1 MKRAKANDSTGSQRI
16 PVPEE
21 AGETSSDV
29 PDIGVAEIDD
39 GHHRLITHYRTLLR
53 MVKRDHDPHKFAL
66 MYHIFIQRMRR
77 HFEREDRFMEEIGY
91 DDCDH
96 HRLLH
101 RKLMRDAEDFL
112 VDLVRRNDKAEA
124 VAVTTYLE
132 HCMINHTTTHDRK
145 IGEFLASRVWPT

>member
-1 MKRAKANDSTGSQRI
+1 MKAAKAKDTAGSQ
-16 PVPEE
+16 PASAVKKNDE
-21 AGETSSDV
+21 V

-39 GHHRLITHYRTLLR
+39 AHHRLVAHYRTLLA
-53 MVKRDHDPHKFAL
+53 MLKRHHDTHEFAL
-66 MYHIFIQRMRR
+66 MYHIFIHRMRR
-77 HFEREDRFMEEIGY
+77 HFEREDRFLEEIGY
-91 DDCDH
+91 DDRDH

-112 VDLVRRNDKAEA
+112 VDLVRRSDKAEA

-145 IGEFLASRVWPT
+145 IGEFLANRVWPA